1 MSEKGM
7 DMNLANMWASSLHA
21 LGMGGST
28 LHSRSLS
35 DYLEVA
41 DATERKV
48 LDASLLGLRQQL
60 LDKLRHPSRWEPS
73 EARSRAELV
82 QQSFDYIWQY
92 LGPRERKRAETLRMT
107 TRRPNVHDLLNKQ
120 VTDLSSLSDRD
131 LMLYYLAKSYEREA
145 SQIEGAKPAHEEA
158 NEVGIASYDQDL
170 NELNKKRIDRD
181 KALLWLE
188 HLKDD
193 TVQSAQR
200 D

>member
-1 MSEKGM
+1 M
-7 DMNLANMWASSLHA
+7 DLANMWASSLHA

-28 LHSRSLS
+28 LRDRSLS

-60 LDKLRHPSRWEPS
+60 LDKLRHPSRWEP
-73 EARSRAELV
+73 RSSAELV
-82 QQSFDYIWQY
+82 QQSFDYRWQY
-92 LGPRERKRAETLRMT
+92 LGPHERKRAETLRMT

-120 VTDLSSLSDRD
+120 VADLSSLSDRD

-145 SQIEGAKPAHEEA
+145 SQIEGAKTAHEEA
-158 NEVGIASYDQDL
+158 NEEGIASYDQNL